1 MEGPYGKNILKF
13 IFTETTTPFK
23 RKLGMNISYMVLCKL
38 SGFFCVDQ
46 NLKKITQWGNGE
58 KKSTEIKDLIECK
71 LYMNNHWIL
80 PFKILI
86 FMRNGIDDCHRKL
99 INYWNINFFI

>member
-46 NLKKITQWGNGE
+46 KLKKITQWGNNTGTIGPGE
-58 KKSTEIKDLIECK
+58 LKKYIYI
-71 LYMNNHWIL
+71 
-80 PFKILI
+80 
-86 FMRNGIDDCHRKL
+86 
-99 INYWNINFFI
+99 INV